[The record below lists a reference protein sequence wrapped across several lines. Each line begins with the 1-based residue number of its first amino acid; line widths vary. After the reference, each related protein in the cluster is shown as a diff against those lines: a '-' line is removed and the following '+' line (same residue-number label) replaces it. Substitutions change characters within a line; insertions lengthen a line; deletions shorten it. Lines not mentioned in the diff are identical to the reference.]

1 MMIKNLS
8 TFIYTNGFY
17 TINMVLKFVYP
28 PPLIW
33 MTTYE
38 IYHDHLDD
46 VLKDWFLIFK
56 LYCACMS
63 LLLKFPVMHK
73 WITCCSN
80 LHPPFIK
87 NEPVHKECV
96 YSKRVTKHGR
106 VGIFVFEISIIIK
119 YINLFCISWKNQTY
133 YMQRKLS
140 LQSLPY

>member
-1 MMIKNLS
+1 MDN
-8 TFIYTNGFY
+8 
-17 TINMVLKFVYP
+17 VLLQPY
-28 PPLIW
+28 
-33 MTTYE
+33 
-38 IYHDHLDD
+38 
-46 VLKDWFLIFK
+46 
-56 LYCACMS
+56 
-63 LLLKFPVMHK
+63 
-73 WITCCSN
+73 
-80 LHPPFIK
+80 PPFIK